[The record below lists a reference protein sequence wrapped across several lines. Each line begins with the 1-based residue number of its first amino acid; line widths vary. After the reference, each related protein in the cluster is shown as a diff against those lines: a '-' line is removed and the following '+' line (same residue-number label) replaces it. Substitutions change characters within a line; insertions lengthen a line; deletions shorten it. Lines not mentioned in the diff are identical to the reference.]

1 MYLIVY
7 ISRAEDKLDIIM
19 DKKDKKDGKK
29 QVRISDV
36 YKQVRDTGTWVR
48 FMRKDMNKE
57 TPGLTDE
64 ELDSASNEFGLT
76 AESIEDLLRL

>member
-1 MYLIVY
+1 LIVY

-57 TPGLTDE
+57 TSGLTDE

>member
-1 MYLIVY
+1 
-7 ISRAEDKLDIIM
+7 M

-29 QVRISDV
+29 QVRISGV

-57 TPGLTDE
+57 TSGLTDE
-64 ELDSASNEFGLT
+64 DLDTVSKEFGLT
-76 AESIEDLLRL
+76 AESVEDLLRL